1 MYKDLNNN
9 VYYIGTDDMKS
20 ELFESQ
26 YIIPEGIAYNSY
38 LIRDEKVAILDTAD
52 AVMGEEWKANL
63 MESLDGRTPDYLVIH
78 HMEPDHSA
86 LAAWVLEEWKDVTLV
101 ASQKAIQMMPLFFE
115 GIDLEGRTLAVKDGD
130 TLDLGRQRLRFIA
143 APMIHWPE
151 VMMSYEETEG
161 TLYSADAFGKFGAL
175 AKCGFRGCDD
185 DDWTCEGRR
194 YYFNIVGKYGVQVK
208 NLLAKISQLDVRSIR
223 PLHGPIL
230 EEDLDK
236 YISLYTTW
244 SNYEA
249 ETEGVFIA
257 VASIHG
263 NTLHAAE
270 RLRDMLQEKGVKV
283 AFSDL
288 CRSDFAENVEDAFRY
303 PRLVLAASSYDGG
316 LFTPMY
322 NFLHLLKSKG
332 YSNRKVAL
340 MENGSWAP
348 CAARVMRA
356 ELEGMKNVEVVE
368 NTLTLRGCLKQ
379 SDMPAM
385 QALAEAIKE

>member
-38 LIRDEKVAILDTAD
+38 LIRDEKIAIMDTAD

-115 GIDLEGRTLAVKDGD
+115 GIKLEGRTLAVKDGD
-130 TLDLGRQRLRFIA
+130 TLSLGKQTLRFIA

-175 AKCGFRGCDD
+175 KNCGFYGRDD
-185 DDWTCEGRR
+185 EDWTCEGRR

-208 NLLAKISQLDVRSIR
+208 SLLAKVSQLDVRSIR

-230 EEDLDK
+230 EDELDK

-385 QALAEAIKE
+385 QALADAIQE